1 MSANGLVASIAVAVT
16 AMPFVGCSPAVH
28 SYQLSRQGNI
38 AVLIPPGVK
47 LPAQDTLNVKLR
59 NARRAPFPQAG
70 CKIDR
75 DPITIEWR
83 GRTAYIRAKSGSDL
97 LGFGQNKVN
106 EQPVALDPRG
116 SVSGEPVALDP
127 LLYINEF
134 RSTVIGLEENGC
146 LHPGEGETLAVNI
159 AEKLP
164 FQPFISYLLH
174 FGVFELNQFIDLT
187 PDFRLRVV
195 YPTYSADQDSKTT
208 EIKGVDTV
216 YYEIVSDQRD
226 GRVRISRA
234 IGKDSSQNK
243 LSSEA
248 STKQV
253 ASPFS
258 TSPAYFRLFLRKSLS
273 SKNPVTVAI
282 VLSSTDRRNLDDA
295 TKQLD
300 TDVEPSC
307 RAVMSSGASCVMFP
321 PLTGVNAEIRV
332 RANGKDAYAEL
343 GARVDQLIHELG
355 TDDIPQSVQ
364 IRRLFNKRL
373 VPIRANSDYKDLLAL
388 VLMPCDVINYR

>member
-1 MSANGLVASIAVAVT
+1 MSANGLAASIALAMT
-16 AMPFVGCSPAVH
+16 AMLLMGCSPASH
-28 SYQLSRQGNI
+28 SYQLSRQGNT

-47 LPAQDTLNVKLR
+47 LPAEGTLNVKLR

-70 CKIDR
+70 CEMDR
-75 DPITIEWR
+75 GPITIEWR
-83 GRTAYIRAKSGSDL
+83 GSTAYVRAKSGSDL
-97 LGFGQNKVN
+97 LGFGQNKVH
-106 EQPVALDPRG
+106 ERPVALDPRG
-116 SVSGEPVALDP
+116 SVSGEPVALAP
-127 LLYINEF
+127 LQYINEF
-134 RSTVIGLEENGC
+134 RSSVIGLEENGC

-174 FGVFELNQFIDLT
+174 FGAFDVNQFVDLT

-195 YPTYSADQDSKTT
+195 YPTYSADKDSKTT

-216 YYEIVSDQRD
+216 YYEIVSDQKD

-234 IGKDSSQNK
+234 IGKDPSQDR
-243 LSSEA
+243 L
-248 STKQV
+248 

-258 TSPAYFRLFLRKSLS
+258 SSPAYFRLFLRKSLS

-282 VLSSTDRRNLDDA
+282 VLSSTDRKNLDEA

-300 TDVEPSC
+300 ADVEPSC
-307 RAVMSSGASCVMFP
+307 RAVASSSASCVMFP

-343 GARVDQLIHELG
+343 GARVDQLLHELG

-364 IRRLFNKRL
+364 IRRLFDKRL
-373 VPIRANSDYKDLLAL
+373 VSIRVDSDNKDLLAL
-388 VLMPCDVINYR
+388 VLMPGDVINYR